1 MKEDKKAK
9 KAKVAKSSD
18 VSEKKSSDADQK
30 KSSSSKKGKK
40 KSQKPATDE
49 TMDSSAPNVEVGD
62 QPQAS
67 TSATTNIAGDEKRP
81 KKEYPD
87 FSDKNVDYN
96 LYHEDPCTLIQKRVK
111 ISNDVVMS
119 CKMITVNQS
128 QANRFEYAAVVFAR
142 KGKTDKAF
150 EYNLPLNL
158 APRIIAALNL
168 MMKDNPRFFD
178 KLQTNIV

>member
-1 MKEDKKAK
+1 L
-9 KAKVAKSSD
+9 AKSSD
-18 VSEKKSSDADQK
+18 LSEKKSSDVDQK

-40 KSQKPATDE
+40 KAQKQTADE
-49 TMDSSAPNVEVGD
+49 TMDASCSPNAEGGD

-67 TSATTNIAGDEKRP
+67 TSATNKLAGEEKKP

-178 KLQTNIV
+178 KLQTNII